1 MQKITF
7 IPHLFFEM
15 LQRYCRLVIFGTLG
29 MPGHADQEQ
38 QHRPVGNNDFYL
50 QTKNQLDPSIFL
62 EVLYFKEYCNLI
74 GQEHFGQ

>member
-1 MQKITF
+1 
-7 IPHLFFEM
+7 
-15 LQRYCRLVIFGTLG
+15 

-38 QHRPVGNNDFYL
+38 QHRPVGNNDVYL

-62 EVLYFKEYCNLI
+62 EVLYFKEYCTLI